1 MAQNIPD
8 RIERELHGTLK
19 QLRQIASIIA
29 ETREQLDGR
38 LGGRGRYEADA
49 WRNRA
54 ADISRGI
61 AWVETFREIA
71 ASKDID
77 AEAAILRLGGMPDF
91 QISDA
96 AKSWMED

>member
-8 RIERELHGTLK
+8 RIERELRGTLE
-19 QLRQIASIIA
+19 QLREIERVIA

-61 AWVETFREIA
+61 AWVETFRKIA

-77 AEAAILRLGGMPDF
+77 AEVEINRLGGMPDF

-96 AKSWMED
+96 AKKWMD

>member
-8 RIERELHGTLK
+8 RIERELSGTLQ
-19 QLRQIASIIA
+19 QLREIESIIA
-29 ETREQLDGR
+29 ETREQLDGK

-54 ADISRGI
+54 ADISSGI
-61 AWVETFREIA
+61 AYVAKFREIA
-71 ASKDID
+71 ATKDID

-96 AKSWMED
+96 ARKWMED